1 MSLYRLRNPLR
12 SLVAPLFLIYAILDA
27 ELKAFLIVLEIEV
40 PTTGEEIGK
49 TSYGAILLMIALII
63 SSMIL
68 ALGARF
74 LGISDLRIRW
84 GLSITFFLFVFV
96 ALVVYDN
103 LKRRVG

>member
-1 MSLYRLRNPLR
+1 M
-12 SLVAPLFLIYAILDA
+12 IDA
-27 ELKAFLIVLEIEV
+27 ELTALFTALLIVLEIDV

-103 LKRRVG
+103 LKKRWG

>member
-1 MSLYRLRNPLR
+1 M
-12 SLVAPLFLIYAILDA
+12 IDAIVQSILLDVENEIRA
-27 ELKAFLIVLEIEV
+27 IFIVLEIEI
-40 PTTGEEIGK
+40 PTSGEEIGK

-84 GLSITFFLFVFV
+84 GLSVTFFLFVFV

-103 LKRRVG
+103 LKRRWG